1 MAKARA
7 SRANRS
13 NKRSTKRTKRSTKR
27 TAKRRHRGGALS
39 LSPADV
45 SDATMFGPSSQS
57 SAQGTDYARIHQ
69 GQHGGASLAA
79 AAPVG
84 DQGLL
89 DPSLRS
95 SAHLAGLDAAVT
107 AASGMRDQAG
117 GARKKTMSKRFRNLY
132 KATKRSVKKG
142 LSMKRFRNLYKA
154 TKRSVKKG
162 LSMKR
167 FRSLFKAKRG
177 GGSYQYANQ
186 GDYSAPGT
194 LLPPSMEA
202 KALAGM
208 HPDWALVSK

>member
-1 MAKARA
+1 
-7 SRANRS
+7 
-13 NKRSTKRTKRSTKR
+13 
-27 TAKRRHRGGALS
+27 
-39 LSPADV
+39 
-45 SDATMFGPSSQS
+45 MFGPSSQS
-57 SAQGTDYARIHQ
+57 AAQGTDYARIHQ
-69 GQHGGASLAA
+69 GQHGGSLAA

-95 SAHLAGLDAAVT
+95 SAHLAGLDAAVS
-107 AASGMRDQAG
+107 AASGMKDQAG
-117 GARKKTMSKRFRNLY
+117 GARKKTMSKRFSNLY

-186 GDYSAPGT
+186 GDYSAPGS